1 MKLIRWK
8 YVLPRLVLL
17 LIVGL
22 TVRFGLDPT
31 LRWLIVT
38 SGQAVT
44 GAKVELAEVTT
55 SLRDGRLELAGLAAA
70 NADSPLRNLCEARQI
85 ELLVDVNALLHRRV
99 VIRSGNILGLQFDTP
114 RETSGELEIA
124 PVDETESNPAP
135 AWADK
140 AQDLASDWFAATEER
155 FNVDFTANLQTPQVA
170 AALEARW
177 KTQAADL
184 RAQAETLKGRGK
196 QLESDLREIKSN
208 PLRNADRIPAVQA
221 ELKSVKQDL
230 KKLQEKIKELPQQA
244 QADKEALLAAR
255 KQDETYLRQQLKFD
269 RLDGDNLTQVLL
281 GDTARTNLQAAMDW
295 IAWAREKM
303 PTSETKK
310 IAARRSRGS
319 TVVFGGAR
327 PEFLIEQVNLELS
340 APVAGRPM
348 QFTGL
353 LTNLSTQ
360 PQLVAEPAR
369 LELAAVGDVPM
380 MVSLESD
387 RRSEPGGERLHL
399 ECPALPLG
407 GQTLGKPEKLA
418 LAVAPGTASLLVEL
432 ELVGD
437 AVSGHISFAQP
448 ELDITPAIGPKTNA
462 TLAAVMEQA
471 VSGVRQLSAEVTL
484 GGTLREPQFKIDSPV
499 GKQLADGIST
509 ALATAARQR
518 GERLLA
524 KVQDQADAQMGKI
537 TQARDTLEQDLLA
550 RLGEHQEL
558 LKSVAALTGQGG
570 QGISVPQLSS
580 KLGAGL
586 LRK

>member
-1 MKLIRWK
+1 MK
-8 YVLPRLVLL
+8 
-17 LIVGL
+17 
-22 TVRFGLDPT
+22 
-31 LRWLIVT
+31 
-38 SGQAVT
+38 
-44 GAKVELAEVTT
+44 
-55 SLRDGRLELAGLAAA
+55 LAGLLAA

-99 VIRSGNILGLQFDTP
+99 VIRNGNILGLQFDTP
-114 RETSGELEIA
+114 REASGELEIA
-124 PVDETESNPAP
+124 AVDESELNQAP
-135 AWADK
+135 AWGGK

-155 FNVDFTANLQTPQVA
+155 FNVDFMANLQTPQVA

-177 KTQAADL
+177 KNQAAELRTQAEA
-184 RAQAETLKGRGK
+184 LKGRGK
-196 QLESDLREIKSN
+196 QLETNLREIKSN
-208 PLRNADRIPAVQA
+208 PLRNADRIPALQA

-230 KKLQEKIKELPQQA
+230 KKLQQEIKQLPTQA
-244 QADKEALLAAR
+244 QADKEALLTAR
-255 KQDETYLRQQLKFD
+255 KQDETYLRQQLEFD

-303 PTSETKK
+303 LSSETKK

-319 TVVFGGAR
+319 TVAFGGAR
-327 PEFLIEQVNLELS
+327 PDFLIQQVRLELS

-360 PQLVAEPAR
+360 PRLVSEPAR

-387 RRSEPGGERLHL
+387 RRSEPGCERLHL

-448 ELDITPAIGPKTNA
+448 DLEIKPAVGPKTNA
-462 TLAAVMEQA
+462 TLVALMEQA
-471 VSGVRQLSAEVTL
+471 MSGVKQLSAEVTL

-499 GKQLADGIST
+499 GRELADGIRA
-509 ALATAARQR
+509 ALATAARER
-518 GERLLA
+518 GEKLLA
-524 KVQDQADAQMGKI
+524 KVQNQADAQLGNI
-537 TQARDTLEQDLLA
+537 TQARDKLEQDLLA

-558 LKSVAALTGQGG
+558 LKSVAAFAGQGG